1 MVSKKSFADLSAKL
15 FFELYSFLSGAQR
28 TRSAHCLRLG
38 NFPTSA
44 ELDLEWMDTHRQSSP
59 HARCPCCSILPT
71 FHTSGVRGLNVCRV
85 WLWAACWHI
94 NCCINPTVTTAISQ
108 GLKTVIGTLSTF
120 IGLTVLG
127 FLSSELGSQGN
138 RSTYKSSAL

>member
-15 FFELYSFLSGAQR
+15 FFELYSFLSGAKR

-44 ELDLEWMDTHRQSSP
+44 ELDFEWIDTHRQSSP

-71 FHTSGVRGLNVCRV
+71 FHTSGVRGFNVCRV

-94 NCCINPTVTTAISQ
+94 DCCINTTATTAISQ
-108 GLKTVIGTLSTF
+108 GLKTV

-138 RSTYKSSAL
+138 RSIYKSSAL